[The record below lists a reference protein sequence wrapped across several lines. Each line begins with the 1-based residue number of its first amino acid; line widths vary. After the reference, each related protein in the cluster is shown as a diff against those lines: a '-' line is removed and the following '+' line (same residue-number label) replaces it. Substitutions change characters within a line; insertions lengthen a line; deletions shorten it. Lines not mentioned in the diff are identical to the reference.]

1 MGKSEMETVV
11 DRDIR
16 PNEVIWPKAS
26 GGGSHEHRPD
36 TTSLLDLRVLV
47 IEDDVEIAVTI
58 QRALQ
63 KSGMRAAMAHT
74 GADAVALKPTFEPQ
88 VVLVDL
94 DLPDVD
100 GDTLI
105 RWLVEQRDCGIIVVS
120 GHDDEARRVLSLELG
135 ADDYVTKPPN
145 LRELVARIRSV
156 HRRSIWAAYRRSLEL
171 NNAPKS
177 GGDRQLITVGSFV
190 FDRQLRQIR
199 DRKGYRVDVTAAEF
213 AVMSAL
219 IDAKGLPVAREQLSE
234 IALRRPWR
242 PEDRGVDQLI
252 FGLRRKLPASAD
264 GHGLIQSIR
273 NAGYALVLADT
284 AANPPVLPE
293 VVAAPASDLL
303 E

>member
-1 MGKSEMETVV
+1 METMV

-16 PNEVIWPKAS
+16 PNELSWPKAS
-26 GGGSHEHRPD
+26 NEGTHELRPD

-63 KSGMRAAMAHT
+63 KSGMRAAVAHT

-105 RWLVEQRDCGIIVVS
+105 RWLLEQRDCGIIVVS
-120 GHDDEARRVLSLELG
+120 GHGDEAHRVLSLELG

-156 HRRSIWAAYRRSLEL
+156 HRRSIWAAYRSSLEQSS
-171 NNAPKS
+171 APKS
-177 GGDRQLITVGSFV
+177 GVDRQLVTVGSFV

-199 DRKGYRVDVTAAEF
+199 DRTGNRVDVTAAEF

-273 NAGYALVLADT
+273 NAGYALVLAS
-284 AANPPVLPE
+284 AAADPPALPE
-293 VVAAPASDLL
+293 LLTAVENDLL
-303 E
+303 D

>member
-1 MGKSEMETVV
+1 MEAIV
-11 DRDIR
+11 DRDGR
-16 PNEVIWPKAS
+16 SNEVFRPKA
-26 GGGSHEHRPD
+26 GCETPREHRPD
-36 TTSLLDLRVLV
+36 TTSLLDLRILV
-47 IEDDVEIAVTI
+47 IEDDVEIAITI

-63 KSGMRAAMAHT
+63 KSGMRAVLAHT
-74 GADAVALKPTFEPQ
+74 GGDAVALKPTFEPQ

-100 GDTLI
+100 GETLI

-120 GHDDEARRVLSLELG
+120 GHGDEAHRVLSLELG

-145 LRELVARIRSV
+145 LRELVARIRAV

-171 NNAPKS
+171 GSTPKS
-177 GGDRQLITVGSFV
+177 GVDRQLVTVGSFV
-190 FDRQLRQIR
+190 FDRQLRQISDCTGR
-199 DRKGYRVDVTAAEF
+199 RVDVTAAEF

-264 GHGLIQSIR
+264 GDGLIQSIR
-273 NAGYALVLADT
+273 NAGYALVLADAT
-284 AANPPVLPE
+284 GKPPVLPS
-293 VVAAPASDLL
+293 VVTAPANDLV